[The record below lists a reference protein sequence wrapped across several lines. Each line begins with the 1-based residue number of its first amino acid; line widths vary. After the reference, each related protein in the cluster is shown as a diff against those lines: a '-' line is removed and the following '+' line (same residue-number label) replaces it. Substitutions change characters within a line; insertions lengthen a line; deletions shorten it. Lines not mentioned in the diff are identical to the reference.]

1 MTEPL
6 ESTPGMIDSQK
17 SSGVRW
23 RSVAVPKEHGG
34 WGFLLDPILLG
45 LLVAPSPAGLFLV
58 LLDLA
63 AFLARTPLKIV
74 WKDTQR
80 GRRYA
85 RTAAAL
91 KALFVYAVLAVFS
104 LVAALILGGPLPLA
118 PLFLV
123 LPLAA
128 AVLYFD
134 LLSTSRKLLPE
145 LIAPLSLSAV
155 LASMALADGWAW
167 PAMLALWAIPLMRS
181 LPAVVYVRARLRL
194 EREKEAGVGT
204 AVMLHVLALLISLAL
219 VWADL
224 LPWLAAAAM
233 AILLG
238 RAVYGL
244 SPYRREM
251 SVKSLGWSE
260 IVFGLLTVILSALG
274 YWLQ

>member
-104 LVAALILGGPLPLA
+104 LVAALILGGPQGSGQPYNRLRIPS
-118 PLFLV
+118 
-123 LPLAA
+123 AA
-128 AVLYFD
+128 
-134 LLSTSRKLLPE
+134 
-145 LIAPLSLSAV
+145 
-155 LASMALADGWAW
+155 G
-167 PAMLALWAIPLMRS
+167 RS
-181 LPAVVYVRARLRL
+181 L
-194 EREKEAGVGT
+194 GVGFSGSCGQ
-204 AVMLHVLALLISLAL
+204 HII
-219 VWADL
+219 D
-224 LPWLAAAAM
+224 
-233 AILLG
+233 I
-238 RAVYGL
+238 
-244 SPYRREM
+244 
-251 SVKSLGWSE
+251 
-260 IVFGLLTVILSALG
+260 
-274 YWLQ
+274 